1 MIAIKA
7 GKLIDGMGNAP
18 LENAVVLVDGEKI
31 TQVGPAG
38 AVSIP
43 PDAQIIDASGKTV
56 MPGLIDAHVHVN
68 SGGGFQSSAARGLAR
83 VTELVEMTTLRS
95 YVLARQDLM
104 AGATTIRDMG
114 AVGYSAVA
122 LREAIDSGLVEGPR
136 MRACGQG
143 LSITDGHMDGKW
155 RPGVTVAG
163 RTGVAD
169 SPWAFRRATRYQIKM
184 GADCIK
190 INACS
195 SAHRN
200 RHTPDEPFWQEMTFE
215 EMEAVCDE
223 AHKAHLRVAAHTSG
237 GQGITDAILA
247 GVDSLEHG
255 HWLTDEQVD
264 LMAEHGT
271 FYVPTF
277 IVVAKALEMGQE
289 ALKYPDERWGYL
301 VRAMD
306 VKARSLEKARK
317 AGVKIAAGTDAGA
330 RVCHGENARELEEL
344 VKAGMTPMEAI
355 LSATRV
361 GADLLDMA
369 DLVGSIEPG
378 KFADLLVV
386 EGDPLQDVR
395 ILRDIDRIKVVM
407 KGGEIAALRD

>member
-1 MIAIKA
+1 MLVIKA
-7 GKLIDGMGNAP
+7 GKLIDGTGRAP
-18 LENAVVLVDGEKI
+18 LEDVLVLIERDKI
-31 TQVGPAG
+31 VQVGKEG
-38 AVSIP
+38 AVLP
-43 PDAQIIDASGKTV
+43 PADAEVIDASDKVV
-56 MPGLIDAHVHVN
+56 MPGLIDAHLHVN
-68 SGGGFQSSAARGLAR
+68 SGGGFQSSASRRLAK
-83 VTELVEMTTLRS
+83 VTELIETTTLRS
-95 YVLARQDLM
+95 YVLAKQDLM

-114 AVGYSAVA
+114 AAGYSAVA
-122 LREAIDSGLVEGPR
+122 LRDAIEGGLVTGPR

-155 RPGVTVAG
+155 RPGVTVGG

-169 SPWAFRRATRYQIKM
+169 SPWAFRRATRHQIKM

-215 EMEAVCDE
+215 EMKAVCDE

-247 GVDSLEHG
+247 GVDSLEHA
-255 HWLTDEQVD
+255 HWITDEQAD

-289 ALKYPDERWGYL
+289 ALGYPDERWGYL
-301 VRAMD
+301 TRAMD
-306 VKARSLEKARK
+306 VKARSLERARK

-344 VKAGMTPMEAI
+344 VRAGMTPMEAI
-355 LSATRV
+355 LSATSV
-361 GADLLDMA
+361 GAHLLDMA
-369 DLVGSIEPG
+369 DLVGSIEPD
-378 KFADLLVV
+378 KLADILIVD
-386 EGDPLQDVR
+386 GDPLGDICV
-395 ILRDIDRIKVVM
+395 LRDMDRIKMVI
-407 KGGEIAALRD
+407 KGGEVVVQRD

>member
-1 MIAIKA
+1 MLAIKA
-7 GKLIDGMGNAP
+7 GKLIDGTGKAP
-18 LENAVVLVDGEKI
+18 SEAVLILIEGDKI
-31 TQVGPAG
+31 VQVGKVEAVLPPA
-38 AVSIP
+38 
-43 PDAQIIDASGKTV
+43 DAEVIDAADKTV

-68 SGGGFQSSAARGLAR
+68 SGGGFQSPAARSLAR
-83 VTELVEMTTLRS
+83 VTELIETTTLRS
-95 YVLARQDLM
+95 YVLAKQDLM

-114 AVGYSAVA
+114 AVGYTAVA
-122 LREAIDSGLVEGPR
+122 LRDAIEGGIVQGPR

-155 RPGVTVAG
+155 RPGVTVGG

-169 SPWAFRRATRYQIKM
+169 SPWALRRAARYQIKM

-200 RHTPDEPFWQEMTFE
+200 RHTPDEPFWQEMTFD
-215 EMEAVCDE
+215 EMKAVCDE

-277 IVVAKALEMGQE
+277 IVVAKAFEMGQE

-301 VRAMD
+301 TRAMD

-317 AGVKIAAGTDAGA
+317 AGVEIAAGTDAGA

-344 VKAGMTPMEAI
+344 VRAGMTPMEAI
-355 LSATRV
+355 LSATSV
-361 GADLLDMA
+361 GADLLDMT
-369 DLVGSIEPG
+369 DLVGSVEAG
-378 KFADLLVV
+378 KYADLLIVD
-386 EGDPLQDVR
+386 GDPLKDIS
-395 ILRDIDRIKVVM
+395 ILQDIDRIKMVM
-407 KGGEIAALRD
+407 KGGEIVVQRD